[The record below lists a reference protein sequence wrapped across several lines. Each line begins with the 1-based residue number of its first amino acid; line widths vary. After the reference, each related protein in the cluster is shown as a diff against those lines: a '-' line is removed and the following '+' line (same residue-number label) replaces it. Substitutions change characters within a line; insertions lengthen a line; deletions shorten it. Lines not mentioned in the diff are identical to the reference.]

1 MLVGRLIDESF
12 LEEFPNLKRWI
23 DELWKRPAVVRG
35 FDVGKEWRDRQ
46 RTPEEE
52 EKARTVLFNQNGAK
66 VRAAREAAAKESR
79 AR

>member
-1 MLVGRLIDESF
+1 VVAE
-12 LEEFPNLKRWI
+12 
-23 DELWKRPAVVRG
+23 VRG

-52 EKARTVLFNQNGAK
+52 EKARTILFNQNSAK

-79 AR
+79 SR